1 MIDATVIQP
10 SSPPEPETGTES
22 TGDFGALSQGASGAA
37 PHINTLPLFR
47 LMAERK
53 ASDLFFACNAPIKI
67 KIEGQILPVNKHV
80 LTPQMVRQTALALMT
95 PEQRESFARE
105 LELDFAI
112 SEPGLGRF
120 RVNVFMQRGYPAV
133 VLRYISAEMPRLESL
148 GVPEAVADLA
158 MMKRG
163 LVLVVGSTG
172 SGKSTTL
179 ASMINLRN
187 ETVSDHILTI
197 EDPIEFLHANKRSIV
212 NQREVGLDTKSY
224 SRALRGVLRA
234 APDVILI
241 GEIRDRESMEA
252 AMQLAGTGHLVLS
265 TLHSNNCAQA
275 LDRIINLF
283 PSEQHAQVFLDL
295 SQYLRGILAQRL
307 VKSKDGRR
315 VAAVEVMLNT
325 PHISDLISKGDIVG
339 VKEAIAASSERG
351 IRSFDA
357 ALHGL
362 YKQGRVELADV
373 LANADSRAN
382 LEAKINFG

>member
-1 MIDATVIQP
+1 MTESTLIQP
-10 SSPPEPETGTES
+10 PPEPAVKPDS
-22 TGDFGALSQGASGAA
+22 TGGFSTLTPGAA

-80 LTPQMVRQTALALMT
+80 LSPQMVRQTALALMT
-95 PEQRESFARE
+95 PEQRERFANE
-105 LELDFAI
+105 LEIDFAI

-120 RVNVFMQRGYPAV
+120 RVNVFMQRGFPAV
-133 VLRYISAEMPRLESL
+133 VLRYISAEMPRLDTL
-148 GVPEAVADLA
+148 GLPEAVADVA

-163 LVLVVGSTG
+163 LALVVGSTG

-187 ETVSDHILTI
+187 ETASDHILTI

-212 NQREVGLDTKSY
+212 NQREVGLDTRSY

-252 AMQLAGTGHLVLS
+252 AIQLAGTGHLVLS

-307 VKSKDGRR
+307 VMGKDGRR
-315 VAAVEVMLNT
+315 VAAVEVMINT
-325 PHISDLISKGDIVG
+325 PHIADLICKGDIVG
-339 VKEAIAASSERG
+339 VKEAIAAGGDRG

-357 ALHGL
+357 ALHEL
-362 YKQGRVELADV
+362 YRQGRVELADA